1 MNSNYNKYWIWFSRL
16 EKLTN
21 IQRGILLKRYK
32 SPDKIWNLSENDL
45 KKMNE
50 LSDECIKDILKK
62 TYRENL
68 EKYEE
73 YHNKNHIKMITVYD
87 KYYPEKL
94 KRIYDSPVLLY
105 AKGNI
110 KLLNSKGI
118 AMVGCRDCTNYG
130 KSVARKMAYKLAKRN
145 ITIISGLAKGID
157 KFSHIGALEGE
168 GNTIAVLGHGLDI
181 IYPNENYELSELI
194 EKNNGLIVTEYVIG
208 TKPNKYTFPA
218 RNRIISGLSDG
229 VIVVEAKERSGS
241 LITADFALEQGKEV
255 FAVPGNIDSMNS
267 QGTNELIKQGAN
279 PITNCDDVLNN
290 ITAFYNK

>member
-1 MNSNYNKYWIWFSRL
+1 MDNNYNKYWIWFSRL
-16 EKLTN
+16 EKVTN
-21 IQRGILLKRYK
+21 IQKEILLDKYE
-32 SPDKIWNLSENDL
+32 SPEKIWHLSENDL
-45 KKMNE
+45 VKVKE
-50 LSDECIKDILKK
+50 LNDDCIKDILKK

-68 EKYEE
+68 EKYIE
-73 YHNKNHIKMITVYD
+73 YLNKNRINIITLYD
-87 KYYPEKL
+87 RSYPEKL
-94 KRIYDSPVLLY
+94 RKIYDSPVMLY

-110 KLLNSKGI
+110 NLLNSKSI
-118 AMVGCRDCTNYG
+118 AIVGCRDCTNYG
-130 KSVARKMAYKLAKRN
+130 KNVARKMAYELAKQN

-157 KFSHIGALEGE
+157 KYSHIGALEGE

-181 IYPNENYELSELI
+181 IYPAENYELSELI
-194 EKNNGLIVTEYVIG
+194 EKKNGLIVTEYVIG

-255 FAVPGNIDSMNS
+255 FAVPGNIDNINS
-267 QGTNELIKQGAN
+267 HGTNELIKQGAY

-290 ITAFYNK
+290 ITYFYNK

>member
-87 KYYPEKL
+87 KCYPEKL